1 MRRYRD
7 ELKRYLRIRKH
18 YDYVEKRVV
27 ELRNTICRDATMHG
41 TINTNT
47 RKLYFKYNNYLIKL
61 QNGRK

>member
-7 ELKRYLRIRKH
+7 ELKRYLRIKKH
-18 YDYVEKRVV
+18 YSYVEKRVV

-41 TINTNT
+41 TINTTT
-47 RKLYFKYNNYLIKL
+47 RELYFKYNNYLIKL